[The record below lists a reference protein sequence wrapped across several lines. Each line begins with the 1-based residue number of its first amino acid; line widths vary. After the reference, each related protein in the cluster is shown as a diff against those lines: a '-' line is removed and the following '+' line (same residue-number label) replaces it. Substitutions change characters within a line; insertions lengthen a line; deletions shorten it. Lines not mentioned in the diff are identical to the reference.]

1 MCCIFTLFL
10 LVFDLVDLTTFV
22 FQELDHKFQQTAAY
36 RNMKKMLMDKN
47 VKIKDLRSK
56 LSQYEKDDIVE
67 ED

>member
-1 MCCIFTLFL
+1 MS
-10 LVFDLVDLTTFV
+10 

-56 LSQYEKDDIVE
+56 LSKYEKEDVVE
-67 ED
+67 EE